1 MKIKE
6 RLITLHDLFA
16 VLRRYILLL
25 LACAVL
31 GGLFGALYGNVGRTT
46 TWSASGS
53 VYVNAA
59 DASLGTGL
67 KDTDIAKG
75 RALARNC
82 RDALTGDDTSNTLIS
97 NVRRY
102 FDARRADRPDEGW
115 EDLSGY
121 SDVTLKGMFSVEVP
135 DSSQLVVIRVSG
147 APTPSL
153 ACHLVNA
160 AIGEAEVSVAPYTG
174 ALRMTPVSTAG
185 SATPAGGG
193 ISIRRTV
200 VFAAAFAVLAYA
212 VLYFAFY
219 CSPRVQ
225 TGRELSHSFGDILPL
240 YGVLPSDGA
249 AEEIHAARAE
259 LLAACGET
267 PCPVIGLAPV
277 GAADE
282 TGAAAQA
289 LAASFASAGRRALLI
304 DADFRDEAIPAPDG
318 TPGLTAALNGE
329 TAAPSSAGNGAF
341 DLLPRG
347 EGTDAVASLLGA
359 PVFVRA
365 VEGFRAD
372 YDVILVR
379 LPDAARYA
387 DAGAA
392 AAALSGVLL
401 PVALRRTRR
410 DALALALE
418 RLRGV
423 GATLFGLLAFSPEK
437 RPARH

>member
-67 KDTDIAKG
+67 NATDISMG

-82 RDALTGDDTSNTLIS
+82 GEVLVSDALIG

-121 SDVTLKGMFSVEVP
+121 STAALKGMFSVEVP
-135 DSSQLVVIRVSG
+135 DNSQQVVIRVSG

-160 AIGEAEVSVAPYTG
+160 AIGEAEVSVAPLLG

-185 SATPAGGG
+185 SASPVGGAA

-212 VLYFAFY
+212 VLYLAFY

-277 GAADE
+277 GAAGE

-304 DADFRDEAIPAPDG
+304 DADFRGDAIPAPDG

-329 TAAPSSAGNGAF
+329 TAAPSSAGDGAF

-359 PVFVRA
+359 PVFARA
-365 VEGFRAD
+365 METYRAD

-392 AAALSGVLL
+392 APALSGVLL

-410 DALALALE
+410 DALTLALE
-418 RLRGV
+418 RLRGA

-437 RPARH
+437 RSGRR